1 MQKFNFIEKLK
12 SDYVFRTYV
21 FNGISFAVNLAF
33 VIFNTVFAFLT
44 GYILY
49 GVLAGYYFVLSLLR
63 LFMITGAIYANKK
76 AKDDKSLLA
85 VLRYR
90 NYLTC
95 GIMLLVMSG
104 AMTPAIILLIA
115 YPPPSTHG
123 KFITIMLAAYT
134 FYKVIA
140 SIVHTRKVI
149 KHNAPEATA
158 LRNISLSNAA
168 ISLLS
173 LENTMLATFS
183 AGDNS
188 LKPLSIALGVVVGVL
203 NLYLAIMMI
212 VKGTLKLKRLKIND
226 ISNQGETL

>member
-1 MQKFNFIEKLK
+1 MQKLNFIEKIK

-21 FNGISFAVNLAF
+21 FNGISFFVNLAF

-44 GYILY
+44 DYLWY
-49 GVLAGYYFVLSLLR
+49 GVLAGYYFVLGLLR
-63 LFMITGAIYANKK
+63 IFMIVGAIYAKKK
-76 AKDDKSLLA
+76 AKDDENLLTM
-85 VLRYR
+85 LRYR
-90 NYLTC
+90 NYLAC
-95 GIMLLVMSG
+95 GIMLLVMSV

-140 SIVHTRKVI
+140 SIVHSRKVI

-183 AGDNS
+183 IGDNS
-188 LKPLSIALGVVVGVL
+188 LEPLSIALGVVVGAL

-212 VKGTLKLKRLKIND
+212 VKGSIKLKKQKD
-226 ISNQGETL
+226 ISNQGENK